1 MHNFLNLLDLAFG
14 REHHSAME
22 MFGINPVEKL
32 SVALRARAVGKMH
45 DYA

>member
-1 MHNFLNLLDLAFG
+1 MHNFLNLLDPAFG

-22 MFGINPVEKL
+22 MLSINPVEKL
-32 SVALRARAVGKMH
+32 SAALWARAVGKMH